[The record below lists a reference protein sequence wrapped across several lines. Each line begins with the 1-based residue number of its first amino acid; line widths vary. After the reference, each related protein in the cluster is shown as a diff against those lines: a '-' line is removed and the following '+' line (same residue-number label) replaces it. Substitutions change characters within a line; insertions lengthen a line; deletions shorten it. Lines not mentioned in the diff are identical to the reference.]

1 MPDVVVTDVLMS
13 KMDGYELCRKIKT
26 DVLLSHIPVVILTA
40 KVTDQG
46 QDHRLSGGG
55 RRLHD
60 QALQPH
66 AAANGDRQPADL
78 AQQAAR
84 NAPLSGA
91 GQPDS
96 EPEDAK
102 RPERS
107 GFRPPTAH
115 SWTNSP
121 IRDANISGQF
131 ASISDIQRGDVH
143 EPRQFLPQDQIADGR
158 HAQQFHPDLPAQQ
171 GPRR

>member
-26 DVLLSHIPVVILTA
+26 DGLLSHIPVVILTA
-40 KVTDQG
+40 KVTDQDKITG
-46 QDHRLSGGG
+46 YQGGG

-66 AAANGDRQPADL
+66 TAANGDRQPADL

-84 NAPLSGA
+84 NAPFGA

-96 EPEDAK
+96 EPEDAEETGEI
-102 RPERS
+102 RL
-107 GFRPPTAH
+107 RPPTAH
-115 SWTNSP
+115 SWTNS
-121 IRDANISGQF
+121 ANT
-131 ASISDIQRGDVH
+131 
-143 EPRQFLPQDQIADGR
+143 
-158 HAQQFHPDLPAQQ
+158 
-171 GPRR
+171 